1 MTHDRE
7 RQAAATAEDLD
18 ELEAKLERTDAA
30 DAPETAEQAARL
42 LGNALD
48 DIDGGSGD
56 GTP

>member
-1 MTHDRE
+1 MNHDRE

-30 DAPETAEQAARL
+30 DAPETAEQVAHL